1 MSDLTAKERRA
12 LEAPFHLYK
21 FRSIPD
27 AADEQG
33 RERLEALLL
42 HNRLWLAAPS
52 TFNDP
57 FDGRSAYELTL
68 RGAELRKELEQLL
81 RRQGMKS
88 AEAKRRVRSDVVANP
103 EWFRQQREQHLNL
116 IRNHLGVCALSAN
129 PRSPLLW
136 AHYAQDHKGICVQ
149 LRLWVDPEALVAHQ
163 VEYRN
168 DYPVMLDFG
177 RAATG
182 RDAMLPF
189 LRKSTDWAYEEEW
202 RLVEPERPNTHRSFN
217 ARAMTGVIFGL
228 RTTEADK
235 AYVRDLMGERQRRY
249 GVKPTLYQSVAA
261 DRAYRVAIRKVPE

>member
-1 MSDLTAKERRA
+1 MVRL
-12 LEAPFHLYK
+12 P
-21 FRSIPD
+21 
-27 AADEQG
+27 AATDTQDRG
-33 RERLEALLL
+33 RLEDLLL

-57 FDGRSAYELTL
+57 FDGRSAYDLTL
-68 RGAELRKELEQLL
+68 RGTELRKELERLL

-88 AEAKRRVRSDVVANP
+88 EEARRQVRSDVVANP

-136 AHYAQDHKGICVQ
+136 AHYAQDHKGLCVQ
-149 LRLWVDPEALVAHQ
+149 LRPWADPEALVAHQ

-168 DYPVMLDFG
+168 DYPVMQDFD

-202 RLVEPERPNTHRSFN
+202 RLVEPERPNTPQPFN
-217 ARAMTGVIFGL
+217 AGAMTGVIFGM
-228 RTTEADK
+228 RMTKADK
-235 AYVRDLMGERQRRY
+235 AYVCELMEERQRRY
-249 GVKPTLYQSVAA
+249 GVKPKLYQAVAA
-261 DRAYRVAIRKVPE
+261 ARAYRVVIRKASG